1 MQLCVSCNHL
11 HTTISQP
18 SHTWG
23 AEGGET
29 DQAVWG
35 GVGLEDGALEGV
47 GLEDGALEGVGV
59 AAAWAGEGREALGM
73 AEVEGFC

>member
-35 GVGLEDGALEGV
+35 GVGLEDGALDITLCYSHPAMIGRVQRQVNWCERR
-47 GLEDGALEGVGV
+47 
-59 AAAWAGEGREALGM
+59 AGQLPLLP
-73 AEVEGFC
+73 VP